1 MGSEMCI
8 RDRGYSACAL
18 RSRCSGLR
26 SVYVLGALGFDCTF
40 RARCRGGMNER
51 TFGLEGLL
59 CDCVCVRVALG
70 FMVLGR
76 LRHNSMRSTDY
87 TKTFPT
93 LDGYSFHQTHADT
106 HRDTRR
112 HTHSHKGAWRLPQV
126 PRSRRAPGGR
136 ARCSAAASARR
147 SASDPHSP
155 QPRCTA
161 AASTLQ
167 DILAPE
173 DGGRWRWCC
182 GLVDRVALG
191 GRSHQ
196 TVTGGEPSPSRRGRG
211 AVSYTHL
218 TLPTKRRV

>member
-1 MGSEMCI
+1 
-8 RDRGYSACAL
+8 
-18 RSRCSGLR
+18 
-26 SVYVLGALGFDCTF
+26 
-40 RARCRGGMNER
+40 
-51 TFGLEGLL
+51 
-59 CDCVCVRVALG
+59 
-70 FMVLGR
+70 MVLGR

-126 PRSRRAPGGR
+126 PRSRRDPGGR
-136 ARCSAAASARR
+136 ARRSAAASVRR

-161 AASTLQ
+161 AASTFQ

-182 GLVDRVALG
+182 GLVDSVALG
-191 GRSHQ
+191 ERSHQ
-196 TVTGGEPSPSRRGRG
+196 AVTVGEPNPCRRGCGGSTGVRNGIVAGRG
-211 AVSYTHL
+211 AEPPARLRAVMAMFREIILPQLTNSYL
-218 TLPTKRRV
+218 